1 MKQTLSKVTALFLAV
16 IMVVL
21 ILPLGNMSVSAANVV
36 DSTANPEEL
45 IGRGFNAIDGSY
57 GGNGETM
64 LLADMWLVPEST
76 DVFIQGIYSTEGYSY
91 STNTIEK
98 MMERFGSSVSL
109 SSSVSLPID
118 ILKLGVESKFSFSD
132 DYSSSKAVSTS
143 YFTTVVERVNKSYR
157 LDTSRGDYVLSDVFM
172 DRLDEIKDALGK
184 ENEKEVIDRFFM
196 QFGTH
201 MLTEYRDGG
210 RVQLSMTAWSEEF
223 EDTWNQTIDES
234 FATSVGIGD
243 FSASAGVAAQEKW
256 ETMVSSS
263 EKSVYSKW
271 SAVGGDG
278 VASIRE
284 NGTDFSQNAS
294 IQAWLASVD
303 EKPAVIFET
312 TKWIAVW
319 NVIPNEEQYAGVRQ
333 ALYNTYIEET
343 SREVEKFFG
352 KYNDYKNQYA
362 FDSVLYTN
370 KNGYVSVLE
379 PSTEVIAVDYG
390 SVISLNLSSQYD
402 YPANITYSIEDL
414 DGASK
419 EQVKCDKDGT
429 VYIAGKN
436 GLAPQTTFRVS
447 VYING
452 VLVQYQDFRI
462 EEEGSSL
469 GLVNGYG
476 DEERPYLIE
485 NAADL
490 QKLSGQTL
498 TECYLLVNNIDL
510 GGLNWNPM
518 RLESGAVF
526 DGNGYAVYNFVIDTI
541 KENNVGFIYTNF
553 GEVKNLQLGIINES
567 YPADGN
573 HYSFTVS
580 KSITQFEGE
589 TDKALLVGGVVG
601 WNNNIISNCKV
612 VNGYIYGRII
622 LTWEGGN
629 HNLGNNLLEAYA
641 YIGGL
646 VGRNNGNAII
656 SGCSVE
662 NCTIFGEIPQE
673 KASGTGAD
681 GALYFGGIVGSSVSS
696 ATVENSISQNNTLK
710 LLTEAFGWGGVFGTK
725 STSVTRANTNE
736 AAVNIGNIDGS
747 VSNCHYYNNKTTI
760 TRATNSYGSNEG
772 LGSFSGAGCKK
783 HDAPLDE
790 ESISKLNIKNFTE
803 LELVFDGLKCTYIPD
818 ERISLAGL
826 EVQAQDELGWN
837 EMVVKN
843 YKVSD
848 YDPSKL
854 GKQTVTV
861 TAYGGLTGTF
871 EVETVEGTSVKS
883 IEAETRKT
891 GYFTGDEFD
900 MNSVMLIAHL
910 HNGTDEIV
918 TSGFTVSGFSSANP
932 GTCNIDIEY
941 KGANCSLSVEIV
953 EIKPVSLVIERLPD
967 TTVYYTGQS
976 FNDAGLVVNLLY
988 NNGNVEDVTD
998 DIVLTGYDN
1007 TASGVGEAQEITV
1020 TYGELNTVF
1029 TIAMRSNDVEKVSI
1043 HKAPEKTVYYVGDNM
1058 YAVDASGLELL
1069 VTYSSGETVVIPY
1082 DKDKISL
1089 TAPDFLVAG
1098 KAEMTV
1104 NYSGQKASYTIEIKA
1119 VELESISIE
1128 KEPQTALYAGDTLN
1142 LDGLAIRCQY
1152 NNGSEQ
1158 VVWYE
1163 KADPNF
1169 RILVDGY
1176 GYDEFPT
1183 FTSIGTKNVTIYYEE
1198 NGIRVYTAYE
1208 ITVKAVEI
1216 NEIQIS
1222 RYPSKTS
1229 YKTSDTFSTEGLEIR
1244 AIYNN
1249 GKTENISPEN
1259 CTYVYDFSS
1268 VGSAIVTVWY
1278 NGRSATLS
1286 VNVQPPKYIEIASQP
1301 NRIDYEV
1308 GDTFDPAGLV
1318 VKAYYQDGTSAEI
1331 TDYDI
1336 AAPIFN
1342 ETGSKTVTISYQG
1355 RQATL
1360 VCNVSEKTIPED
1372 APQIVVE
1379 SKTATIGQTVTV
1391 VISMKNNPGV
1401 AAMSFDI
1408 SYDESKLELL
1418 SVTENDVLGGIVVPP
1433 ESMSSPATVAW
1444 LSGAED
1450 YTVSEIDMWTLTFRV
1465 KDSENSGA
1473 TEITVSYE
1481 EGNITNQKGEN
1492 VDFYVSNGTLN
1503 LVNHVPGDVNGDL
1516 ATNMKDVVLLMQ
1528 YVAKWDVSVNEASLD
1543 VNADGSVNMKDVVLL
1558 MQYVA
1563 KWDVIIY

>member
-16 IMVVL
+16 LMVVL

-132 DYSSSKAVSTS
+132 GYSSSKAVSTS

-210 RVQLSMTAWSEEF
+210 RVQLSMTAWSEEV

-284 NGTDFSQNAS
+284 NGTDFSGDDG

-303 EKPAVIFET
+303 EKPAAIFET

-343 SREVEKFFG
+343 SEKVEEFFG
-352 KYNDYKNQYA
+352 KYNDYTNQYA
-362 FDSVLYTN
+362 FDSILYTN

-379 PSTEVIAVDYG
+379 PSTEAIAVDYG

-402 YPANITYSIEDL
+402 HTANITYSIEDL

-452 VLVQYQDFRI
+452 VLVQYQNFRI

-469 GLVNGYG
+469 GLANGYG

-580 KSITQFEGE
+580 KSITQVKPE

-601 WNNNIISNCKV
+601 WNNNIVSNCKV
-612 VNGYIYGRII
+612 VNGYVYGQIV
-622 LTWEGGN
+622 LTQEGPFSGISSGV
-629 HNLGNNLLEAYA
+629 GNNLLEGYA
-641 YIGGL
+641 YVGGI
-646 VGRNNGNAII
+646 VGSNNSNGFIQ
-656 SGCSVE
+656 SCSVE
-662 NCTIFGEIPQE
+662 YSSVIGKITQAAN
-673 KASGTGAD
+673 TGAD
-681 GALYFGGIVGSSVSS
+681 GALYFGGIVGISVSS
-696 ATVENSISQNNTLK
+696 ATVNECISQNNILEIFTQ
-710 LLTEAFGWGGVFGTK
+710 AFGWKVLGT
-725 STSVTRANTNE
+725 SISATRANTNE

-772 LGSFSGAGCKK
+772 LGSFSGTGCTK

-790 ESISKLNIKNFTE
+790 ESIAKLNIKNFTK
-803 LELVFDGLKCTYIPD
+803 LEFVFDGLKCTYIPD
-818 ERISLAGL
+818 ERLSLAGL
-826 EVQAQDELGWN
+826 GLQTQDELGWN

-843 YKVSD
+843 YKVSG

-883 IEAETRKT
+883 IEAATRKT
-891 GYFTGDEFD
+891 DYFTGDEFD
-900 MNSVMLIAHL
+900 MNSVVLIAHL
-910 HNGTDEIV
+910 HDGTDEIV

-1249 GKTENISPEN
+1249 GKTENVALAD

-1372 APQIVVE
+1372 APQIVVN
-1379 SKTATIGQTVTV
+1379 SVKTTAGSTVEV
-1391 VISMKNNPGV
+1391 KIELKNNPGILGAV
-1401 AAMSFDI
+1401 LGIA
-1408 SYDESKLELL
+1408 YDEGLELISAEKGVAL
-1418 SVTENDVLGGIVVPP
+1418 ASLDFTKPGSFESPCNFAWDVLEGQDTTDGVVL
-1433 ESMSSPATVAW
+1433 V
-1444 LSGAED
+1444 
-1450 YTVSEIDMWTLTFRV
+1450 LTFRV
-1465 KDSENSGA
+1465 LENAMDGDKYNIYVTWISGVDEDLNPVDMA
-1473 TEITVSYE
+1473 TMNGEISIISY
-1481 EGNITNQKGEN
+1481 I
-1492 VDFYVSNGTLN
+1492 
-1503 LVNHVPGDVNGDL
+1503 PGDVNGDEIIDIADVIL
-1516 ATNMKDVVLLMQ
+1516 IRRYITGGYGVEVPENAADVNKDGVVDIADVILIRRYITGGYGVVL
-1528 YVAKWDVSVNEASLD
+1528 K
-1543 VNADGSVNMKDVVLL
+1543 
-1558 MQYVA
+1558 
-1563 KWDVIIY
+1563 

>member
-1 MKQTLSKVTALFLAV
+1 MKQVLNKIASLFLAV
-16 IMVVL
+16 LMVVL
-21 ILPLGNMSVSAANVV
+21 ILPLGNISVFAANVV

-45 IGRGFNAIDGSY
+45 IGRGFNTIDGSY
-57 GGNGETM
+57 GGNEETM
-64 LLADMWLVPEST
+64 ILADMWLVPEKT
-76 DVFIQGIYSTEGYSY
+76 DVFTQGIYSTEGYSY
-91 STNTIEK
+91 SADTIEK
-98 MMERFGSSVSL
+98 MMEKFDSSVSL

-118 ILKLGVESKFSFSD
+118 ILKLGMESKFSFSSG
-132 DYSSSKAVSTS
+132 YSSSKAKSTS

-157 LDTSRGDYVLSDVFM
+157 LDTSRGNYVLSDVFI
-172 DRLDEIKDALGK
+172 DHLDEIKNALGTN
-184 ENEKEVIDRFFM
+184 NEKDVIDSFFD

-210 RVQLSMTAWSEEF
+210 RVQLSMTAWSEEI

-234 FATSVGIGD
+234 FPASVGIGD
-243 FSASAGVAAQEKW
+243 FSASSGIAAQQKW
-256 ETMVSSS
+256 ETMVASS

-271 SAVGGDG
+271 SAAGGNG
-278 VASIRE
+278 VDSFEDDSIR
-284 NGTDFSQNAS
+284 S
-294 IQAWLASVD
+294 WLASVD
-303 EKPAVIFET
+303 EKPTIIFET

-319 NVIPNEEQYAGVRQ
+319 NVIPYEEQYAGVRQ
-333 ALYNTYIEET
+333 ALYNAYIEET
-343 SREVEKFFG
+343 SGRVEEFFG
-352 KYNDYKNQYA
+352 KYNDYKSQYS
-362 FDSVLYTN
+362 FSNILYTN
-370 KNGYVSVLE
+370 KNGYVSVLD
-379 PSTEVIAVDYG
+379 PSTEAIAVDYN
-390 SVISLNLSSQYD
+390 SVISLTLSSEYD
-402 YPANITYSIEDL
+402 NANITYSIISL
-414 DGASK
+414 DGAAK
-419 EQVKCDKDGT
+419 EQIVCDKDGT
-429 VYIAGKN
+429 VYIADKN
-436 GLAPQTTFRVS
+436 GLAPQTAFTVN

-452 VLVQYQDFRI
+452 ILTQYQEFRI

-469 GLVNGYG
+469 GLANGYG
-476 DEERPYLIE
+476 DKERPYLIE

-498 TECYLLVNNIDL
+498 TEQYMLVNNIDL

-518 RLESGAVF
+518 RLEAEAVF
-526 DGNGYAVYNFVIDTI
+526 DGNSYAVYNFTIDTI

-553 GEVKNLQLGIINES
+553 GEVKNLQLGIVNEA
-567 YPADGN
+567 YPADGS

-580 KSITQFEGE
+580 KSITQVKWEIE
-589 TDKALLVGGVVG
+589 KALLLGGIVG
-601 WNNNIISNCKV
+601 WNNNIVSNCKV
-612 VNGYIYGRII
+612 VNGDIYGEIV
-622 LTWEGGN
+622 LTQEGPFSGIN
-629 HNLGNNLLEAYA
+629 SGVGNNLLEGYA

-646 VGRNNGNAII
+646 VGRNNNDGII
-656 SGCSVE
+656 RGCSVE
-662 NCTIFGEIPQE
+662 YSSVIGKITQNG
-673 KASGTGAD
+673 GTGAD
-681 GALYFGGIVGSSVSS
+681 GALYFGGIVGSSVTS
-696 ATVENSISQNNTLK
+696 ATVENCISQNNILK
-710 LLTEAFGWGGVFGTK
+710 ILTQAFGWKVIGTSNSK
-725 STSVTRANTNE
+725 TYANTNE
-736 AAVNIGNIDGS
+736 ASVNIGNIDGS
-747 VSNCHYYNNKTTI
+747 ISNCHYYNNRTTI
-760 TRATNSYGSNEG
+760 TRDTNSYGYNEG
-772 LGSFSGAGCKK
+772 LGSFSGVGCTK

-790 ESISKLNIKNFTE
+790 ESIAKLNITNFTK
-803 LELVFDGLKCTYIPD
+803 LDLVLDSLKGTYIPN
-818 ERISLAGL
+818 EQLKLAGL
-826 EVQAQDELGWN
+826 EVQTQDEIGWN
-837 EMVVKN
+837 KMDVKN
-843 YKVSD
+843 YKVSG
-848 YDPSKL
+848 YDPNKL
-854 GKQTVTV
+854 GKQTVIV
-861 TAYGGLTGTF
+861 IGYGGLTEIF
-871 EVETVEGTSVKS
+871 EVETVKGTSVKF
-883 IEAETRKT
+883 IEATTRKT
-891 GYFTGDEFD
+891 DYFTGDEFD
-900 MNSVMLIAHL
+900 MNSVVLIAHL
-910 HNGTDEIV
+910 HDGTDEIV

-998 DIVLTGYDN
+998 DVVLTGYDN

-1069 VTYSSGETVVIPY
+1069 VTYSSGENVVISY

-1089 TAPDFLVAG
+1089 TAPDFSMAG

-1104 NYSGQKASYTIEIKA
+1104 NYSGQTTSYTIEIKA

-1152 NNGSEQ
+1152 NNGSER

-1163 KADPNF
+1163 KANPNF

-1229 YKTSDTFSTEGLEIR
+1229 YKTSDKFSTEGLEIR

>member
-16 IMVVL
+16 LMVVL
-21 ILPLGNMSVSAANVV
+21 LCPIGNMSVSAANVV

-772 LGSFSGAGCKK
+772 LGSFSGAGCTK

-998 DIVLTGYDN
+998 DVVITGYDN
-1007 TASGVGEAQEITV
+1007 TASGVGEGQEITV

-1029 TIAMRSNDVEKVSI
+1029 TIAMRSNDVEKISI

-1082 DKDKISL
+1082 DKDRISL
-1089 TAPDFLVAG
+1089 TAPDFSVEG

-1169 RILVDGY
+1169 RIFVDGY

-1183 FTSIGTKNVTIYYEE
+1183 FTSIGTKNVTVYYEE
-1198 NGIRVYTAYE
+1198 NGVRVYTAYE

-1249 GKTENISPEN
+1249 GKTENVALAD

-1372 APQIVVE
+1372 APQIVVN
-1379 SKTATIGQTVTV
+1379 SVKTTAGSTVEV
-1391 VISMKNNPGV
+1391 KIELQNNPGIV
-1401 AAMSFDI
+1401 SFRNTV
-1408 SYDESKLELL
+1408 SYDESVMSLVKVENQGLLEGYTQPPSEISSPYTLRWSDSL
-1418 SVTENDVLGGIVVPP
+1418 ATENNTKNGIIVV
-1433 ESMSSPATVAW
+1433 
-1444 LSGAED
+1444 
-1450 YTVSEIDMWTLTFRV
+1450 LTFEIKEEVEAQDYMISVNYVESRN
-1465 KDSENSGA
+1465 KDGEKIVFADGV
-1473 TEITVSYE
+1473 TTITV
-1481 EGNITNQKGEN
+1481 
-1492 VDFYVSNGTLN
+1492 VDY
-1503 LVNHVPGDVNGDL
+1503 VPGDTDGDGEITDWD
-1516 ATNMKDVVLLMQ
+1516 AILLTR
-1528 YVAKWDVSVNEASLD
+1528 
-1543 VNADGSVNMKDVVLL
+1543 
-1558 MQYVA
+1558 
-1563 KWDVIIY
+1563 